1 MSLIF
6 PSSNDTALV
15 PSVRSNGSS
24 VPFYLYCYVTG
35 SSSLIY
41 FSFLITNIC
50 ILLPVCTFVLHCGH
64 QRRQLK
70 LLFSSSAALS
80 HSDCFTFH
88 LVAMEMIGL
97 FGCGACA
104 AGIHE
109 LDSNLLMVGNF
120 SFALAWFGE
129 TFFHVLTC
137 LELYLA
143 AVHPVSYRN
152 RRNESG
158 VRIRN
163 ASVGCVWLFCL
174 VGMTLVMSEV
184 FFIVSFCLLV
194 LSLAVVAFCSVS
206 VLCVLVHPGPGETS
220 KDKEKMDQTKQRAFN
235 MIAIILG
242 VLLLRFSFNIAWEV
256 VYLSVGIKG
265 CVIMTSCTWFN
276 IPCSLVLPLLFLHR
290 AGRLACSKSS

>member
-24 VPFYLYCYVTG
+24 VPFYLYCYVTE

-88 LVAMEMIGL
+88 LVAMEIIGL

-163 ASVGCVWLFCL
+163 VSVGCVWLFCL

-184 FFIVSFCLLV
+184 FFIVQ
-194 LSLAVVAFCSVS
+194 
-206 VLCVLVHPGPGETS
+206 
-220 KDKEKMDQTKQRAFN
+220 EKQAKTKRRWTKPSREHL
-235 MIAIILG
+235 I
-242 VLLLRFSFNIAWEV
+242 
-256 VYLSVGIKG
+256 
-265 CVIMTSCTWFN
+265 
-276 IPCSLVLPLLFLHR
+276 
-290 AGRLACSKSS
+290 